1 MEPNLFRN
9 RWLALAF
16 VGLVLIG
23 AMTLVGSE
31 GDEGLLDR
39 FMRGTEPEGEVV
51 ENLGGPRETPS
62 SELLVTSSQT
72 TETVVSE
79 PADAPVA
86 IGSFASDEEL
96 IDDAEGFDTTPMIVH
111 QGPDDEGT
119 MLEAEGETAIVEL
132 DGEGSEF

>member
-23 AMTLVGSE
+23 AMVLVGSE

-39 FMRGTEPEGEVV
+39 FMRGAEPEADVV
-51 ENLGGPRETPS
+51 HDLGGPRETPS

-72 TETVVSE
+72 TETAVSE
-79 PADAPVA
+79 PVEAPVA
-86 IGSFASDEEL
+86 IGGFASDEDL
-96 IDDAEGFDTTPMIVH
+96 IDDAEGFDTTPMVVH
-111 QGPDDEGT
+111 DGPDHEGT
-119 MLEAEGETAIVEL
+119 MLEAQGETAIVDL
-132 DGEGSEF
+132 DGEGSEL